1 MWYPANLCQSPYGD
15 LVLLARNFSCR
26 ASRHRSNAVNNLI
39 KLEELFL
46 AVLAIFLFSSLGYDW
61 WFVLLILAPDL
72 GMLGYLAGTRV
83 GAFTYNLLHHKAVA
97 FTAYVVGALTGSQ
110 LLQFAGLI
118 ILAHSSLDRVMGYG
132 LKYSDSFQ
140 HTHLGMIGPA
150 SKAQT

>member
-1 MWYPANLCQSPYGD
+1 
-15 LVLLARNFSCR
+15 
-26 ASRHRSNAVNNLI
+26 VNNLI

-61 WFVLLILAPDL
+61 WWFVLLILAPDL

-83 GAFTYNLLHHKAVA
+83 GAITYNLLHHKAIA
-97 FTAYVVGALTGSQ
+97 ITAYIVGALVGSQ

-132 LKYSDSFQ
+132 LKYPDSFQ
-140 HTHLGMIGPA
+140 HTHLGMIGRA
-150 SKAQT
+150 SASEL